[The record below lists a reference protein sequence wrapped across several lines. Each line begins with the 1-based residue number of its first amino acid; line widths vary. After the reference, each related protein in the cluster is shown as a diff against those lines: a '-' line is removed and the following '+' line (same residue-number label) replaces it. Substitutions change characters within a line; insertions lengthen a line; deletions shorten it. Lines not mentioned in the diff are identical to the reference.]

1 MVYFG
6 GFTFDRENPTTHLK
20 IPNAVAAQRIAEVI
34 LERYKLSQSLPV
46 ALQALLQDGD
56 IEGVLSCYRDVMTDR
71 DVTKKE
77 LTATT
82 EENIGIPSITV
93 FYETQT
99 SSTSGIPSDK
109 GNP

>member
-34 LERYKLSQSLPV
+34 LERYRLSQSLPV

-82 EENIGIPSITV
+82 EENHRDSLNYCLLRNTN
-93 FYETQT
+93 FFHEWN
-99 SSTSGIPSDK
+99 SK
-109 GNP
+109 